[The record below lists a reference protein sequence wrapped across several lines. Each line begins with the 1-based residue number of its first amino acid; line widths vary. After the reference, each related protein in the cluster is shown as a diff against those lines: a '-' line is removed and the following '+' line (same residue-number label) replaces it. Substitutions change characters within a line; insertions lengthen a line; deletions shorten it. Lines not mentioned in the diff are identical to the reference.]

1 MTTYIFK
8 IITLLGGLALFLFGM
23 DVMGK
28 ALERQAGGKLQTI
41 LAKMSSNVFKGF
53 LLGLGVTAVIQ
64 SSSATTVMV
73 VGFVNSGIMTL
84 KQAVGVIMGSNIG
97 TTVTAWILSLSGLE
111 GDSFLIKLFKPS
123 TLAPLIG
130 VIGVVM
136 YMGKNEKRKGIGT
149 ICLGFMALMTGMDI
163 MGDSMEFLESEPW
176 FAQLMISF
184 SNPIIGIIGI
194 VMYMGK
200 NEKRRGIGTICLGFM
215 ALMTGMDLMS
225 SSMSFLKS
233 EAWFADLMISFTNPV
248 LGILFGAVLTAVIQS
263 SSASVGILQGLCV
276 TGAVTYG
283 AAIPII
289 LGQNIGTCITAIMGA
304 IGANRNARRTA
315 MVHLLFNVVGAV
327 MFAVVF
333 YGLGMVIEWS
343 FLEESVQAWDISLIH
358 TAFNIVATA
367 VLMPMNGL
375 LVKLAY
381 LIIPH
386 EYTPQKEELLD
397 ERLLATPAVAVQRA
411 HEIAG
416 EMASDAAKAME
427 KAMGLTKVFDAAIL
441 EEVTALEDKTDRYE
455 DALNTYLVK
464 LSAMNLSVHDN
475 RILNTLLY
483 TVSDIE
489 RMADH
494 AMAIAKA
501 AQEMAEKKIEFSSQA
516 RGELAVLEQA
526 VLDIVNRTVAAYG
539 SFDLGSAVK
548 IEPQEQVVDALVRE
562 VKSRHVRRLRDGK
575 CTVEYGFVL
584 EDLLTACERTA
595 DHCSNIAV
603 EMLQVSEGKLEAHE
617 YLNALKA
624 GELHESAAF
633 SERFARYKAQ
643 YAFPEE

>member
-1 MTTYIFK
+1 MTAYIFK

-111 GDSFLIKLFKPS
+111 GDSFLIKFFKPS

-130 VIGVVM
+130 IFGILL
-136 YMGKNEKRKGIGT
+136 YMGKSEKK
-149 ICLGFMALMTGMDI
+149 
-163 MGDSMEFLESEPW
+163 
-176 FAQLMISF
+176 
-184 SNPIIGIIGI
+184 
-194 VMYMGK
+194 
-200 NEKRRGIGTICLGFM
+200 RGIGTIMLGFM

-225 SSMSFLKS
+225 SSMAFLKT

-248 LGILFGAVLTAVIQS
+248 VGILFGAVLTAVIQS
-263 SSASVGILQGLCV
+263 SSASVGILQGLCS
-276 TGAVTYG
+276 TGVVTYG
-283 AAIPII
+283 AALPII

-327 MFAVVF
+327 MFAAVF
-333 YGLGMVIEWS
+333 YGVGMFLPWS
-343 FLEESVQAWDISLIH
+343 FLGDSVQAWDISVIH
-358 TAFNIVATA
+358 TGFNLIATA
-367 VLMPMNGL
+367 VLMPLNGL

-381 LIIPH
+381 LLVP
-386 EYTPQKEELLD
+386 EVKEPEKTELLD
-397 ERLLATPAVAVQRA
+397 SRLLATPAVAVQRA
-411 HEIAG
+411 HEIAS
-416 EMASDAAKAME
+416 EMAADAAKAMHL
-427 KAMGLTKVFDAAIL
+427 AMGLTKKFESGVMEQVI
-441 EEVTALEDKTDRYE
+441 ELEDKTDRYE

-464 LSAMNLSVHDN
+464 LSGMNLSVHDN

-483 TVSDIE
+483 SISDIE

-494 AMAIAKA
+494 AMAVAKA
-501 AQEMAEKKIEFSSQA
+501 ALEMEEKKIEFSNQA
-516 RGELAVLEQA
+516 KGELVVLEQA
-526 VLDIVNRTVAAYG
+526 VLDIVDRTVAAYG
-539 SFDLGSAVK
+539 SFDREQAAR

-562 VKSRHVRRLRDGK
+562 VKSRHVRRLRDGL

-595 DHCSNIAV
+595 DHCSNVAV
-603 EMLQVSEGKLEAHE
+603 EMLQVAEGKLEAHE

-633 SERFARYKAQ
+633 AEQFAQYKAR
-643 YAFPEE
+643 YAFPEEN

>member
-1 MTTYIFK
+1 MTAYIFK

-23 DVMGK
+23 DTMGK

-41 LAKMSSNVFKGF
+41 LAKMSGTVWKGF
-53 LLGLGVTAVIQ
+53 LLGAAVTAVIQ

-84 KQAVGVIMGSNIG
+84 KQAVGVIMGSNVG

-111 GDSFLIKLFKPS
+111 GDGFLIKLFKPS

-130 VIGVVM
+130 IIGIVL
-136 YMGKNEKRKGIGT
+136 YMGKSEKRKGIGT
-149 ICLGFMALMTGMDI
+149 IM
-163 MGDSMEFLESEPW
+163 
-176 FAQLMISF
+176 
-184 SNPIIGIIGI
+184 
-194 VMYMGK
+194 
-200 NEKRRGIGTICLGFM
+200 LGFM

-233 EAWFADLMISFTNPV
+233 EAWFADLMISFTNPIV
-248 LGILFGAVLTAVIQS
+248 GILFGAVLTAVIQS

-289 LGQNIGTCITAIMGA
+289 LGQNIGTCVTAMMGA

-315 MVHLLFNVVGAV
+315 MVHLLFNVVGV
-327 MFAVVF
+327 LMFVVAF
-333 YGLGMVIEWS
+333 YGLGLFIDWK
-343 FLEESVQAWDISLIH
+343 FLGDSVQAWDISVIH
-358 TAFNIVATA
+358 TGFNLIATA
-367 VLMPMNGL
+367 VLLPLNGL

-381 LIIPH
+381 AIVP
-386 EYTPQKEELLD
+386 EVKEPEKTELLD

-416 EMASDAAKAME
+416 QMAADAAEAMHL
-427 KAMGLTKVFDAAIL
+427 AIGLTKKFESGAMERVI
-441 EEVTALEDKTDRYE
+441 ELEDRTDRYQ
-455 DALNTYLVK
+455 DALGTYLVK
-464 LSAMNLSVHDN
+464 LSNMNLSVRDN

-489 RMADH
+489 RMGDH
-494 AMAIAKA
+494 AAAVAKA
-501 AQEMAEKKIEFSSQA
+501 ALEIEEKKITFSAQA
-516 RGELAVLEQA
+516 KGELAVLEQA
-526 VLDIVNRTVAAYG
+526 VLDIVDRTVAAYG
-539 SFDLGSAVK
+539 SFDLEQAIK

-562 VKSRHVRRLRDGK
+562 VKSRHVRRLRDGL

-595 DHCSNIAV
+595 DHCSNVAV

-643 YAFPEE
+643 YAFPEEQ

>member
-28 ALERQAGGKLQTI
+28 ALERQAGGRLQTV
-41 LAKMSSNVFKGF
+41 LSKMSGKVWKGF
-53 LLGLGVTAVIQ
+53 LLGAAVTAVIQ

-84 KQAVGVIMGSNIG
+84 KQAVGVIMGSNVG

-111 GDSFLIKLFKPS
+111 GDSFLIKFFKPS

-130 VIGVVM
+130 IIGIVL
-136 YMGKNEKRKGIGT
+136 YMGRSEKRKGIGT
-149 ICLGFMALMTGMDI
+149 IM
-163 MGDSMEFLESEPW
+163 
-176 FAQLMISF
+176 
-184 SNPIIGIIGI
+184 
-194 VMYMGK
+194 
-200 NEKRRGIGTICLGFM
+200 LGFM

-233 EAWFADLMISFTNPV
+233 EAWFADLMISFTNPIV
-248 LGILFGAVLTAVIQS
+248 GILFGAVLTAIIQS

-289 LGQNIGTCITAIMGA
+289 LGQNIGTCVTAIMGA

-315 MVHLLFNVVGAV
+315 MVHLLFNVVGV
-327 MFAVVF
+327 LLFAVVF
-333 YGLGMVIEWS
+333 YGLGLFIDWK
-343 FLEESVQAWDISLIH
+343 FLGESVQAWDISVIH
-358 TAFNIVATA
+358 TGFNLAATA
-367 VLMPMNGL
+367 VLLPMNGL

-381 LIIPH
+381 AIVP
-386 EYTPQKEELLD
+386 EVKAPEKTELLD
-397 ERLLATPAVAVQRA
+397 SRLLATPAVAVQRA

-416 EMASDAAKAME
+416 QMAADAAQAMQLSI
-427 KAMGLTKVFDAAIL
+427 GLTKKFDAAVM
-441 EEVTALEDKTDRYE
+441 EQVVALEDQTDHYE
-455 DALNTYLVK
+455 DALGTYLVK
-464 LSAMNLSVHDN
+464 LSGMNLSVHDN

-494 AMAIAKA
+494 AMSIAKA
-501 AQEMAEKKIEFSSQA
+501 ALEMEEKKIEFSKQA
-516 RGELAVLEQA
+516 TGELAVLYQA
-526 VLDIVNRTVAAYG
+526 VLDITDRTVAAYK
-539 SFDLGSAVK
+539 SFDLEEAIK

-562 VKSRHVRRLRDGK
+562 VKSRHVRRLRDGL

-595 DHCSNIAV
+595 DHCSNVAV

-633 SERFARYKAQ
+633 TERFARYRAR
-643 YAFPEE
+643 YAFPEEKQ

>member
-8 IITLLGGLALFLFGM
+8 IITLLGGLSLFLFGM

-28 ALERQAGGKLQTI
+28 ALERQAGGRLQTI

-130 VIGVVM
+130 IIGVVM
-136 YMGKNEKRKGIGT
+136 YMGKNEKRRGIGT
-149 ICLGFMALMTGMDI
+149 IFLGFMALMTGMDI

-184 SNPIIGIIGI
+184 SNPI
-194 VMYMGK
+194 V
-200 NEKRRGIGTICLGFM
+200 
-215 ALMTGMDLMS
+215 
-225 SSMSFLKS
+225 
-233 EAWFADLMISFTNPV
+233 
-248 LGILFGAVLTAVIQS
+248 GILFGAGLTAIIQS
-263 SSASVGILQGLCV
+263 SSASVGILQGLCG
-276 TGAVTYG
+276 TGVVTYG

-315 MVHLLFNVVGAV
+315 MVHLLFNVVGV
-327 MFAVVF
+327 TIFVIVF
-333 YGLGMVIEWS
+333 YGLGLFIDWK
-343 FLEESVQAWDISLIH
+343 FLTDAAAAWDIAVIH
-358 TAFNIVATA
+358 TCFNVAATA

-427 KAMGLTKVFDAAIL
+427 LAMGLTKRFDTNLL
-441 EEVTALEDKTDRYE
+441 EQVAALEDKTDRYE

-539 SFDLGSAVK
+539 SFDLGNAVK

-562 VKSRHVRRLRDGK
+562 VKSRHVRRLRDGL

-603 EMLQVSEGKLEAHE
+603 EMIQVSEGKLEAHE

>member
-1 MTTYIFK
+1 MTAYIFK

-23 DVMGK
+23 DIMGK

-41 LAKMSSNVFKGF
+41 LAKRSSNVFKGF

-111 GDSFLIKLFKPS
+111 GDSFIIKLFKPS

-130 VIGVVM
+130 IIGVIL

-149 ICLGFMALMTGMDI
+149 IMLGFMALKTGMDI

-184 SNPIIGIIGI
+184 SNPI
-194 VMYMGK
+194 V
-200 NEKRRGIGTICLGFM
+200 
-215 ALMTGMDLMS
+215 
-225 SSMSFLKS
+225 
-233 EAWFADLMISFTNPV
+233 
-248 LGILFGAVLTAVIQS
+248 GILFGAGLTAIIQS
-263 SSASVGILQGLCV
+263 SSASVGILQGLCG
-276 TGAVTYG
+276 TGVVTYG
-283 AAIPII
+283 SAIPII

-315 MVHLLFNVVGAV
+315 MVHLLFNVVGV
-327 MFAVVF
+327 LIFVVAF
-333 YGLGMVIEWS
+333 YGMGMFIDWK
-343 FLEESVQAWDISLIH
+343 FLSETAAAWDIAVIH
-358 TAFNIVATA
+358 TCFNVAATI
-367 VLMPMNGL
+367 VLMPLNGM

-381 LIIPH
+381 LFIPK
-386 EYTPQKEELLD
+386 EQTPQKVELLD

-416 EMASDAAKAME
+416 EMAADAAKAMHL
-427 KAMGLTKVFDAAIL
+427 AMGLTKQFDAGIMDQVV
-441 EEVTALEDKTDRYE
+441 ELEDKTDQYE
-455 DALNTYLVK
+455 DALGTYLVK
-464 LSAMNLSVHDN
+464 LSGMNLSVSDN

-494 AMAIAKA
+494 AMAVAKA
-501 AQEMAEKKIEFSSQA
+501 ALEIEQKKIEFSKQA
-516 RGELAVLEQA
+516 KGELAILEQA
-526 VLDIVNRTVAAYG
+526 VLDIVDRTISAYG
-539 SFDLGSAVK
+539 SFDLAQAIK

-562 VKSRHVRRLRDGK
+562 VKSRHVRRLRDGL

-595 DHCSNIAV
+595 DHCSNVAV
-603 EMLQVSEGKLEAHE
+603 EMLQVAEGKLEAHE

-624 GELHESAAF
+624 GELYESAAF
-633 SERFARYKAQ
+633 TERFARYKAQ
-643 YAFPEE
+643 YAFPEEN

>member
-1 MTTYIFK
+1 MTAYIFK
-8 IITLLGGLALFLFGM
+8 IISLLGGLALFLFGM
-23 DVMGK
+23 DIMGK

-111 GDSFLIKLFKPS
+111 GDSFIIKFFKPS
-123 TLAPLIG
+123 TLAPLIAIFG
-130 VIGVVM
+130 IM
-136 YMGKNEKRKGIGT
+136 LYMGKSEKKRGIGT
-149 ICLGFMALMTGMDI
+149 IMLGFMALMTGMDI
-163 MGDSMEFLESEPW
+163 M
-176 FAQLMISF
+176 
-184 SNPIIGIIGI
+184 
-194 VMYMGK
+194 
-200 NEKRRGIGTICLGFM
+200 
-215 ALMTGMDLMS
+215 S
-225 SSMSFLKS
+225 SSMSFLKT
-233 EAWFADLMISFTNPV
+233 EAWFADLMISFSNPL
-248 LGILFGAVLTAVIQS
+248 LGILFGALLTAIIQS
-263 SSASVGILQGLCV
+263 SSASVGILQSLCV

-283 AAIPII
+283 SAIPII
-289 LGQNIGTCITAIMGA
+289 LGQNIGTCITAIMGS
-304 IGANRNARRTA
+304 IGANRNARRAA

-333 YGLGMVIEWS
+333 YGLGLFIEWQ
-343 FLEESVQAWDISLIH
+343 FLDEAVAAWDIAVIH
-358 TAFNIVATA
+358 TCFNVVATA

-381 LIIPH
+381 VLVPH
-386 EYTPQKEELLD
+386 QEAPQKIELLD
-397 ERLLATPAVAVQRA
+397 ARLLATPAVAVQRA

-416 EMASDAAKAME
+416 EMASDASRAMHL
-427 KAMGLTKVFDAAIL
+427 AMGLTKKFDPDVMQQVI
-441 EEVTALEDKTDRYE
+441 ELEDKTDRYQ
-455 DALNTYLVK
+455 DALGTYLLN
-464 LSAMNLSVHDN
+464 LSGTNLSVQDN

-501 AQEMAEKKIEFSSQA
+501 AREMEEKNIEFSRQA
-516 RGELAVLEQA
+516 KSELEVLEQA
-526 VLDIVNRTVAAYG
+526 VLDIVDRTVVAYG
-539 SFDLGSAVK
+539 NFDRDQALK
-548 IEPQEQVVDALVRE
+548 IEPREQVVDTLVKE
-562 VKSRHVRRLRDGK
+562 VKSRHVRRLRDGL

-584 EDLLTACERTA
+584 EDLLTACKRTA
-595 DHCSNIAV
+595 DHCSNVAV
-603 EMLQVSEGKLEAHE
+603 EMLQVTEGKLEAHE

-633 SERFARYKAQ
+633 AEQFARYKAQ
-643 YAFPEE
+643 YAFPDEQ

>member
-1 MTTYIFK
+1 MTAYIFK
-8 IITLLGGLALFLFGM
+8 IITLLGGLSLFLFGM

-111 GDSFLIKLFKPS
+111 GDSFIIKLFKPS

-130 VIGVVM
+130 IIGVIL

-149 ICLGFMALMTGMDI
+149 IMLGFMALMTGMDI

-184 SNPIIGIIGI
+184 SNPI
-194 VMYMGK
+194 V
-200 NEKRRGIGTICLGFM
+200 
-215 ALMTGMDLMS
+215 
-225 SSMSFLKS
+225 
-233 EAWFADLMISFTNPV
+233 
-248 LGILFGAVLTAVIQS
+248 GILFGAGLTAIIQS
-263 SSASVGILQGLCV
+263 SSASVGILQGLCG
-276 TGAVTYG
+276 TGVVTYG
-283 AAIPII
+283 SAIPII

-315 MVHLLFNVVGAV
+315 MVHLLFNVVGV
-327 MFAVVF
+327 LIFVVAF
-333 YGLGMVIEWS
+333 YGMGMFIDWK
-343 FLEESVQAWDISLIH
+343 FLSETAAAWDIAVIH
-358 TAFNIVATA
+358 TCFNVAATI
-367 VLMPMNGL
+367 VLMPLNGM

-381 LIIPH
+381 LFIPK
-386 EYTPQKEELLD
+386 EQTPQKVELLD

-416 EMASDAAKAME
+416 EMAADAAKAMHL
-427 KAMGLTKVFDAAIL
+427 AMGLTKQFDAGIMDQVV
-441 EEVTALEDKTDRYE
+441 ELEDKTDQYE
-455 DALNTYLVK
+455 DALGTYLVK
-464 LSAMNLSVHDN
+464 LSGMNLSVSDN

-494 AMAIAKA
+494 AMAVAKA
-501 AQEMAEKKIEFSSQA
+501 ALEIEQKKIEFSKQA
-516 RGELAVLEQA
+516 KGELAILEQA
-526 VLDIVNRTVAAYG
+526 VLDIVDRTISAYG
-539 SFDLGSAVK
+539 SFDLAQAIK

-562 VKSRHVRRLRDGK
+562 VKSRHVRRLRDGL

-595 DHCSNIAV
+595 DHCSNVAV
-603 EMLQVSEGKLEAHE
+603 EMLQVAEGKLEAHE

-624 GELHESAAF
+624 GELYESAAF
-633 SERFARYKAQ
+633 TERFDRYKAQ
-643 YAFPEE
+643 YAFPEEN

>member
-1 MTTYIFK
+1 MTAYIFK

-23 DVMGK
+23 DIMGK

-111 GDSFLIKLFKPS
+111 GDSFLIKFFKPS

-130 VIGVVM
+130 IFGILL
-136 YMGKNEKRKGIGT
+136 YMGKSEKKKGIGT
-149 ICLGFMALMTGMDI
+149 IM
-163 MGDSMEFLESEPW
+163 
-176 FAQLMISF
+176 
-184 SNPIIGIIGI
+184 
-194 VMYMGK
+194 
-200 NEKRRGIGTICLGFM
+200 LGFM

-233 EAWFADLMISFTNPV
+233 EAWFADLMISFTNPIV
-248 LGILFGAVLTAVIQS
+248 GIIFGAVLTAVIQS
-263 SSASVGILQGLCV
+263 SSASIGILQGLCS
-276 TGAVTYG
+276 TGVVTYG

-289 LGQNIGTCITAIMGA
+289 LGQNIGTCVTAIMGS

-327 MFAVVF
+327 MFAVIF
-333 YGLGMVIEWS
+333 YGINAFAPWTFLGD
-343 FLEESVQAWDISLIH
+343 SVQAWDISVIH
-358 TAFNIVATA
+358 TGFNLIATA
-367 VLMPMNGL
+367 VLMPLNGL

-381 LIIPH
+381 VVVPQVDA
-386 EYTPQKEELLD
+386 PQKTELLD
-397 ERLLATPAVAVQRA
+397 ARLLATPAVAVQRA

-416 EMASDAAKAME
+416 EMAADAAQAMHL
-427 KAMGLTKVFDAAIL
+427 AMGLTKKF
-441 EEVTALEDKTDRYE
+441 EEGIMEQVIELEDKTDRYE
-455 DALNTYLVK
+455 DTLNTYLVK
-464 LSAMNLSVHDN
+464 LSTMNLSVHDN

-494 AMAIAKA
+494 AMAVAKA
-501 AQEMAEKKIEFSSQA
+501 AQEISDKNIEFSKQA
-516 RGELAVLEQA
+516 KGELAVLEQA
-526 VLDIVNRTVAAYG
+526 VMDIMDRTVAAYG
-539 SFDLGSAVK
+539 SFDRELAVR
-548 IEPQEQVVDALVRE
+548 IEPQEQVVDSLVRE
-562 VKSRHVRRLRDGK
+562 IKSRHVRRLRDGL

-595 DHCSNIAV
+595 DHCSNVAV
-603 EMLQVSEGKLEAHE
+603 EMLQVTEGKLEAHE

-633 SERFARYKAQ
+633 AEQFAQYKAQ
-643 YAFPEE
+643 YAFPEEN

>member
-8 IITLLGGLALFLFGM
+8 IITLLGGLSLFLFGM

-28 ALERQAGGKLQTI
+28 ALERQAGGKLQTV

-111 GDSFLIKLFKPS
+111 GDSFIIKLFKPS

-130 VIGVVM
+130 IIGIVL
-136 YMGKNEKRKGIGT
+136 YMGRNEKRKGIGT
-149 ICLGFMALMTGMDI
+149 IM
-163 MGDSMEFLESEPW
+163 
-176 FAQLMISF
+176 
-184 SNPIIGIIGI
+184 
-194 VMYMGK
+194 
-200 NEKRRGIGTICLGFM
+200 LGFM

-225 SSMSFLKS
+225 SSMSFLKTES
-233 EAWFADLMISFTNPV
+233 WFADLMISFTNPIV
-248 LGILFGAVLTAVIQS
+248 GILFGAVLTAVIQS

-315 MVHLLFNVVGAV
+315 MVHLLFNVVGVAIFV
-327 MFAVVF
+327 VVF
-333 YGLGMVIEWS
+333 YGLGLFIDWS
-343 FLEESVQAWDISLIH
+343 FLDNTAAAWDIAVIH
-358 TAFNIVATA
+358 TCFNVAATC
-367 VLMPMNGL
+367 VLIPLNGL

-381 LIIPH
+381 LFIPK
-386 EYTPQKEELLD
+386 EQAPQKTELLD
-397 ERLLATPAVAVQRA
+397 SRLLATPAVAVQRA
-411 HEIAG
+411 QKIAG
-416 EMASDAAKAME
+416 EMATDAAKAMHL
-427 KAMGLTKVFDAAIL
+427 AMDLTKKFDASIMEQVVEL
-441 EEVTALEDKTDRYE
+441 EEKTDRYE

-464 LSAMNLSVHDN
+464 LSGMNLSVHDN

-483 TVSDIE
+483 TISDIE
-489 RMADH
+489 RMGDH
-494 AMAIAKA
+494 ALAVAKA
-501 AQEMAEKKIEFSSQA
+501 ALEIEEKKIEFSAQA
-516 RGELAVLEQA
+516 KGELAVLYQA
-526 VLDIVNRTVAAYG
+526 VLDIVNRTVDAY
-539 SFDLGSAVK
+539 SNFQLEQAIK
-548 IEPQEQVVDALVRE
+548 IEPQEQVVASLVRE
-562 VKSRHVRRLRDGK
+562 VKSRHVRRLRDGL

-595 DHCSNIAV
+595 DHCSNVAV
-603 EMLQVSEGKLEAHE
+603 EMLQVAEGKLEAHE

-643 YAFPEE
+643 YAFPEEQ

>member
-1 MTTYIFK
+1 MTAYIFK

-111 GDSFLIKLFKPS
+111 GDSFIIKLFKPS

-130 VIGVVM
+130 IIGVIL

-149 ICLGFMALMTGMDI
+149 IMLGFMALMTGMDI

-184 SNPIIGIIGI
+184 SNPI
-194 VMYMGK
+194 V
-200 NEKRRGIGTICLGFM
+200 
-215 ALMTGMDLMS
+215 
-225 SSMSFLKS
+225 
-233 EAWFADLMISFTNPV
+233 
-248 LGILFGAVLTAVIQS
+248 GILFGAGLTAIIQS
-263 SSASVGILQGLCV
+263 SSASVGILQGLCG
-276 TGAVTYG
+276 TGVVTYG
-283 AAIPII
+283 SAIPII

-315 MVHLLFNVVGAV
+315 MVHLLFNVVGV
-327 MFAVVF
+327 LIFVVAF
-333 YGLGMVIEWS
+333 YGMGMFIDWK
-343 FLEESVQAWDISLIH
+343 FLSETAAAWDIAVIH
-358 TAFNIVATA
+358 TCFNVAATI
-367 VLMPMNGL
+367 VLMPLNGM

-381 LIIPH
+381 LFIPK
-386 EYTPQKEELLD
+386 EQTPQKVELLD

-411 HEIAG
+411 HEIAS
-416 EMASDAAKAME
+416 EMAADAAKAMHL
-427 KAMGLTKVFDAAIL
+427 AMGLTKQFDAGIMDQVV
-441 EEVTALEDKTDRYE
+441 ELEDKTDQYE
-455 DALNTYLVK
+455 DALGTYLVK
-464 LSAMNLSVHDN
+464 LSGMNLSVSDN

-494 AMAIAKA
+494 AMAVAKA
-501 AQEMAEKKIEFSSQA
+501 ALEIEQKKIEFSKQA
-516 RGELAVLEQA
+516 KGELAILEQA
-526 VLDIVNRTVAAYG
+526 VLDIVDRTISAYG
-539 SFDLGSAVK
+539 SFDLAQAIK

-562 VKSRHVRRLRDGK
+562 VKSRHVRRLRDGL

-595 DHCSNIAV
+595 DHCSNVAV
-603 EMLQVSEGKLEAHE
+603 EMLQVAEGKLEAHE

-624 GELHESAAF
+624 GELYESAAF
-633 SERFARYKAQ
+633 TERFARYKAQ
-643 YAFPEE
+643 YAFPEEN

>member
-1 MTTYIFK
+1 MTAYIFK
-8 IITLLGGLALFLFGM
+8 IITLLGGLSLFLFGM

-130 VIGVVM
+130 IIGILM
-136 YMGKNEKRKGIGT
+136 YMGKNEKRK
-149 ICLGFMALMTGMDI
+149 
-163 MGDSMEFLESEPW
+163 
-176 FAQLMISF
+176 
-184 SNPIIGIIGI
+184 
-194 VMYMGK
+194 
-200 NEKRRGIGTICLGFM
+200 GIGTICLGFM

-233 EAWFADLMISFTNPV
+233 EAWFADLMISFTNPI
-248 LGILFGAVLTAVIQS
+248 LGILFGAVLTAIIQS

-289 LGQNIGTCITAIMGA
+289 LGQNIGTCVTAMMGA

-333 YGLGMVIEWS
+333 YGLGMFIEWN
-343 FLEESVQAWDISLIH
+343 FLGDSVQAWDISLIH
-358 TAFNIVATA
+358 TAFNLVATA

-411 HEIAG
+411 HEIAS
-416 EMASDAAKAME
+416 EMAADAAKAMHL
-427 KAMGLTKVFDAAIL
+427 AMGLTKKFESSTMEQVV
-441 EEVTALEDKTDRYE
+441 ELEDKTDRYE

-464 LSAMNLSVHDN
+464 LSSMYLSVSDN

-483 TVSDIE
+483 SISDIE

-494 AMAIAKA
+494 AMAVAKA
-501 AQEMAEKKIEFSSQA
+501 ALEMEEKKIEFSKQA
-516 RGELAVLEQA
+516 KGELAVLAQA
-526 VLDIVNRTVAAYG
+526 VLDIVDRTVAAYG
-539 SFDLGSAVK
+539 SFDREQAIK

-562 VKSRHVRRLRDGK
+562 VKSRHVRRLRDGL

-595 DHCSNIAV
+595 DHCSNVAV
-603 EMLQVSEGKLEAHE
+603 EMLQVAEGKLEAHE

-643 YAFPEE
+643 YAFPEDIT

>member
-1 MTTYIFK
+1 MATYIFK
-8 IITLLGGLALFLFGM
+8 IITLLGGLSLFLFGM
-23 DVMGK
+23 DTMGK

-41 LAKMSSNVFKGF
+41 LAKMSSTVFKGF
-53 LLGLGVTAVIQ
+53 LLGLAVTAVIQ

-97 TTVTAWILSLSGLE
+97 TTVTAWILSLAGLE
-111 GDSFLIKLFKPS
+111 GDSFIIKLFKPS

-130 VIGVVM
+130 TIGIVLFM
-136 YMGKNEKRKGIGT
+136 FTKSEKKKGIGT
-149 ICLGFMALMTGMDI
+149 IM
-163 MGDSMEFLESEPW
+163 
-176 FAQLMISF
+176 
-184 SNPIIGIIGI
+184 
-194 VMYMGK
+194 
-200 NEKRRGIGTICLGFM
+200 LGFM

-225 SSMSFLKS
+225 SSMAFLKT
-233 EAWFADLMISFTNPV
+233 EAWFADLMISFSNPLV
-248 LGILFGAVLTAVIQS
+248 GILFGAVLTAIIQS
-263 SSASVGILQGLCV
+263 SSASVGILQGLCGTGVV
-276 TGAVTYG
+276 TFG

-289 LGQNIGTCITAIMGA
+289 LGQNIGTCVTALMGS

-315 MVHLLFNVVGAV
+315 VVHLLFNVVGV
-327 MFAVVF
+327 TIFVIVF
-333 YGLGMVIEWS
+333 YGLGLFIDWK
-343 FLEESVQAWDISLIH
+343 FLADSAAAWDIAVIH
-358 TAFNIVATA
+358 TCFNVAATC

-381 LIIPH
+381 VVIPR
-386 EYTPQKEELLD
+386 EQTPQKQELLD

-411 HEIAG
+411 QEIAG
-416 EMASDAAKAME
+416 VMAADAAKAMRI
-427 KAMGLTKVFDAAIL
+427 AIGLTRKFDAAAM
-441 EEVTALEDKTDRYE
+441 EEVVELEDRTDRYE
-455 DALNTYLVK
+455 DALGTYLVK
-464 LSAMNLSVHDN
+464 LSDMRLSVADN

-483 TVSDIE
+483 TISDIE
-489 RMADH
+489 RMGDH
-494 AMAIAKA
+494 ALAVAKA
-501 AQEMAEKKIEFSSQA
+501 ALEIEEKKINFSSQA
-516 RGELAVLEQA
+516 KGELAVLERA
-526 VLDIVNRTVAAYG
+526 VLDVVDCTVSAYT
-539 SFDLGSAVK
+539 SFDMEQAIQ

-562 VKSRHVRRLRDGK
+562 VKSRHVRRLRDGL

-595 DHCSNIAV
+595 DHCSNVAV

-633 SERFARYKAQ
+633 AEQFAKYKAQ

>member
-41 LAKMSSNVFKGF
+41 LSKMSGKVWKGF
-53 LLGLGVTAVIQ
+53 LLGAAVTAVIQ

-84 KQAVGVIMGSNIG
+84 KQAVGVIMGSNVG

-130 VIGVVM
+130 ILGILL
-136 YMGKNEKRKGIGT
+136 YMGKSEKK
-149 ICLGFMALMTGMDI
+149 
-163 MGDSMEFLESEPW
+163 
-176 FAQLMISF
+176 
-184 SNPIIGIIGI
+184 
-194 VMYMGK
+194 
-200 NEKRRGIGTICLGFM
+200 RGIGTIMLGFM

-233 EAWFADLMISFTNPV
+233 EAWFADLMISFTNPIV
-248 LGILFGAVLTAVIQS
+248 GILFGAVLTAIIQS

-289 LGQNIGTCITAIMGA
+289 LGQNIGTCVTAMMGA

-315 MVHLLFNVVGAV
+315 MVHLLFNVVGVV
-327 MFAVVF
+327 MFVVIF
-333 YGLGMVIEWS
+333 YGLGLFIDWT
-343 FLEESVQAWDISLIH
+343 FLSESVQAWDISVIH
-358 TAFNIVATA
+358 TGFNLVATA
-367 VLMPMNGL
+367 VLLPLNGL

-381 LIIPH
+381 AIVP
-386 EYTPQKEELLD
+386 EVKEQEKTELLD

-411 HEIAG
+411 HEIATA
-416 EMASDAAKAME
+416 MAGDASKAMHL
-427 KAMGLTKVFDAAIL
+427 AMGLTKRFESGIMEQVI
-441 EEVTALEDKTDRYE
+441 ELEDKTDGYE

-464 LSAMNLSVHDN
+464 LSGMNLSVHDN

-494 AMAIAKA
+494 ALAVAKA
-501 AQEMAEKKIEFSSQA
+501 ALEMEEKKIEFSNQA
-516 RGELAVLEQA
+516 KGELAVLEQA
-526 VLDIVNRTVAAYG
+526 VLDIVDRTVAAYG
-539 SFDLGSAVK
+539 RFDLDGAIK

-562 VKSRHVRRLRDGK
+562 VKSRHVRRLRDGL

-595 DHCSNIAV
+595 DHCSNVAV

-633 SERFARYKAQ
+633 AERFARYKAQ
-643 YAFPEE
+643 YAFPEEM

>member
-1 MTTYIFK
+1 MTPYIFK

-23 DVMGK
+23 DIMGK

-97 TTVTAWILSLSGLE
+97 TTVTAWILALSGLE

-130 VIGVVM
+130 IIGVIL

-149 ICLGFMALMTGMDI
+149 IMLGFMALMTGMDI

-184 SNPIIGIIGI
+184 SNPIIGI
-194 VMYMGK
+194 
-200 NEKRRGIGTICLGFM
+200 
-215 ALMTGMDLMS
+215 
-225 SSMSFLKS
+225 
-233 EAWFADLMISFTNPV
+233 
-248 LGILFGAVLTAVIQS
+248 LFGAVLTAIIQS

-289 LGQNIGTCITAIMGA
+289 LGQNIGTCVTAMMGA

-333 YGLGMVIEWS
+333 YGLGMFIEWE
-343 FLEESVQAWDISLIH
+343 FLGDSVQAWDISLIH
-358 TAFNIVATA
+358 TAFNVVATA

-381 LIIPH
+381 LLVP
-386 EYTPQKEELLD
+386 EVAEPQKTELLD
-397 ERLLATPAVAVQRA
+397 SRLLATPAVAVQRA

-416 EMASDAAKAME
+416 EMAADAAKAMHL
-427 KAMGLTKVFDAAIL
+427 AMGLTKKFDPAIM
-441 EEVTALEDKTDRYE
+441 EQVVELEDKTDRYE

-464 LSAMNLSVHDN
+464 LSGMNLSVSDN

-494 AMAIAKA
+494 AMAVAKA
-501 AQEMAEKKIEFSSQA
+501 ALEMEEKKIEFSNQA
-516 RGELAVLEQA
+516 KGELAVLEQA
-526 VLDIVNRTVAAYG
+526 VLDIVDRTVAAYENFNRG
-539 SFDLGSAVK
+539 EAVK

-562 VKSRHVRRLRDGK
+562 VKSRHVRRLRDGL

-595 DHCSNIAV
+595 DHCSNVAV
-603 EMLQVSEGKLEAHE
+603 EMLQVAEGKLEAHE

-633 SERFARYKAQ
+633 AERFARYKAQ

>member
-1 MTTYIFK
+1 MTTYLFK
-8 IITLLGGLALFLFGM
+8 IIALLGGLSLFLFGM

-53 LLGLGVTAVIQ
+53 LLGMGVTAVIQ

-111 GDSFLIKLFKPS
+111 GDSFLIKFFKPS

-130 VIGVVM
+130 IIGILL
-136 YMGKNEKRKGIGT
+136 YMGKSEKK
-149 ICLGFMALMTGMDI
+149 
-163 MGDSMEFLESEPW
+163 
-176 FAQLMISF
+176 
-184 SNPIIGIIGI
+184 
-194 VMYMGK
+194 
-200 NEKRRGIGTICLGFM
+200 RGIGTIMLGFM

-225 SSMSFLKS
+225 SSMSFLKT
-233 EAWFADLMISFTNPV
+233 EAWFANLMVSFTNPI
-248 LGILFGAVLTAVIQS
+248 LGILFGALLTAIIQS
-263 SSASVGILQGLCV
+263 SSASVGILQSLCV

-333 YGLGMVIEWS
+333 YGLGMFVEWN
-343 FLEESVQAWDISLIH
+343 FLETSVQAWDISLIH
-358 TAFNIVATA
+358 TAFNLVATA

-397 ERLLATPAVAVQRA
+397 PRLLATPAVAVQRA
-411 HEIAG
+411 HEVAAQ
-416 EMASDAAKAME
+416 MAADSAEAMNL
-427 KAMGLTKVFDAAIL
+427 AMGLTLKFDRQVYDQVL
-441 EEVTALEDKTDRYE
+441 ALEDKTDHYE
-455 DALNTYLVK
+455 DALGTYLVT
-464 LSAMNLSVHDN
+464 LSGMNLSVSDN

-483 TVSDIE
+483 TITDIE
-489 RMADH
+489 RVADH
-494 AMAIAKA
+494 AVAVAKA
-501 AQEMAEKKIEFSSQA
+501 ALEMQEKQINFSAQAKAELEVLSRAVTDVMARTVSAYADFDH
-516 RGELAVLEQA
+516 ELALKV
-526 VLDIVNRTVAAYG
+526 
-539 SFDLGSAVK
+539 
-548 IEPQEQVVDALVRE
+548 EPQEQVVDALARE
-562 VKSRHVRRLRDGK
+562 VKSRHVRRLRDGL

-584 EDLLTACERTA
+584 EDLLTALERTA

-624 GELHESAAF
+624 GELQESADY
-633 SERFARYKAQ
+633 SERFAKYKAR
-643 YAFPEE
+643 YAFPEDKEF